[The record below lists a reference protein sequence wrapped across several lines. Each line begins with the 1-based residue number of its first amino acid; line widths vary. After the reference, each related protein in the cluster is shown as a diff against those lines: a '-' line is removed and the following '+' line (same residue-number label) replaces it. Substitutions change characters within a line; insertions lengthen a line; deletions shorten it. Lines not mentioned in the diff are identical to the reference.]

1 MAYHRS
7 TYEGSGDPTLRR
19 TDYRPWWLD
28 NLADDA
34 AGEGAFMQGAAQ
46 GADAVRSLVTYARTL
61 YEGQEFSH
69 FGEIGRA
76 SCRERV

>member
-1 MAYHRS
+1 MTYHRS
-7 TYEGSGDPTLRR
+7 TYEGSGDPKRRR

-34 AGEGAFMQGAAQ
+34 TGEGAFMQGAAR

-61 YEGQEFSH
+61 YEYQEFNH
-69 FGEIGRA
+69 FGAYRH
-76 SCRERV
+76 